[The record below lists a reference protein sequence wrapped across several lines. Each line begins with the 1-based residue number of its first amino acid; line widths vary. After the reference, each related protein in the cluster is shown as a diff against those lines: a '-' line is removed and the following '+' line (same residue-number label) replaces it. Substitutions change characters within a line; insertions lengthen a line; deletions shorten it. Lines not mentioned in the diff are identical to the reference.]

1 MNEHF
6 DIDDRLRAA
15 MRREEAPAGFAGRVL
30 ARTQPVPPRPRR
42 AAMYRWTWAA
52 AAFAACLTLAIGL
65 GEYRREAAQRARGLE
80 AKQELMQAMRITGSK
95 LRVAQ
100 EKVRH
105 LNE

>member
-1 MNEHF
+1 MSEHL
-6 DIDDRLRAA
+6 DLDSRLRAA
-15 MRREEAPAGFAGRVL
+15 LRREEAPAGFAERVL
-30 ARTQPVPPRPRR
+30 SRAQAASPRPRQVPI
-42 AAMYRWTWAA
+42 YRWRWAA
-52 AAFAACLTLAIGL
+52 AALAACLTLAIGV
-65 GEYRREAAQRARGLE
+65 GEYRRQAEQQVRGLE